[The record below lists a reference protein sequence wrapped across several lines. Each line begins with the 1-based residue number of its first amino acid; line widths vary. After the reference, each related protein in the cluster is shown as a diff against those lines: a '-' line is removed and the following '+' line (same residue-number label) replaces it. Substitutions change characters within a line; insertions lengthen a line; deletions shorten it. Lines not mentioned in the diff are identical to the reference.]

1 MADTIEVSAKKE
13 DGWIE
18 VAAGDSG
25 GFFTA
30 YSGFYCEYAGQP
42 PANLSGHRFSDYH
55 GLKMAIYPVFSIGQ
69 TSGGF
74 FSGGNQPIIIP
85 VESPVLAVVIPHS
98 HDHMPEVDFIN
109 SDGHRCH
116 IAVRHEIIEGVE
128 QVVATSKFPMVG
140 TIILR

>member
-42 PANLSGHRFSDYH
+42 PANLSGHRFSDHPLRYD
-55 GLKMAIYPVFSIGQ
+55 LDE
-69 TSGGF
+69 
-74 FSGGNQPIIIP
+74 GNSLYFRTDKQK
-85 VESPVLAVVIPHS
+85 S
-98 HDHMPEVDFIN
+98 FIQITP
-109 SDGHRCH
+109 D
-116 IAVRHEIIEGVE
+116 
-128 QVVATSKFPMVG
+128 
-140 TIILR
+140 